1 MRMKRSWIGLR
12 VWKEFSRAF
21 FCLRISPPRQRTAKN
36 IQKLIR
42 FATLKWSWC
51 GIRRFSFPFH
61 GEIASTPEELLFR
74 CGMLKVIVPGRLKAH
89 FIRPFPSFKVFVK
102 QKSSE
107 HTIKKAEQNHRSHQ
121 WVNFDYE
128 ALVLRQRCEKRR
140 DPFPFPLAALG
151 LPRVAVP
158 CPHRP
163 PLSTAWWQNN
173 MRCPCSTR
181 PARWL
186 DQWFKNVR
194 YLSEISIDIW
204 NIVVHMISF
213 QVGMKI
219 HESHWEL
226 HFRGVLVGLSC
237 LG

>member
-1 MRMKRSWIGLR
+1 MLAADS
-12 VWKEFSRAF
+12 
-21 FCLRISPPRQRTAKN
+21 
-36 IQKLIR
+36 
-42 FATLKWSWC
+42 
-51 GIRRFSFPFH
+51 PFH
-61 GEIASTPEELLFR
+61 FMVKLPALPRSSFFVWNAQGDSSGPFESPFHPSI
-74 CGMLKVIVPGRLKAH
+74 
-89 FIRPFPSFKVFVK
+89 PFPSFKVFVK

-107 HTIKKAEQNHRSHQ
+107 HTIKKAEQNHRSHR

-128 ALVLRQRCEKRR
+128 ALVLRQHCEKRR

-151 LPRVAVP
+151 FPRVAVP

-186 DQWFKNVR
+186 VR

-204 NIVVHMISF
+204 DIAHMISF
-213 QVGMKI
+213 QLGMKI